1 MAHVSFLAD
10 TLPCAVRILKTTY
23 RTDSVFYIFFLERV
37 DHGDRRS
44 SGSLAMISDS
54 LKTLFKKVTFQIS
67 RLFSLQTKTLLTGF
81 GTSNLNTSAFLLYI
95 LEPFP

>member
-1 MAHVSFLAD
+1 MTDMAHVSFLAD

-23 RTDSVFYIFFLERV
+23 RTDSVFYIFFLELV

-54 LKTLFKKVTFQIS
+54 LKTLFKKVNFPNQQAV
-67 RLFSLQTKTLLTGF
+67 FSADQ
-81 GTSNLNTSAFLLYI
+81 NIANWVWDV
-95 LEPFP
+95 